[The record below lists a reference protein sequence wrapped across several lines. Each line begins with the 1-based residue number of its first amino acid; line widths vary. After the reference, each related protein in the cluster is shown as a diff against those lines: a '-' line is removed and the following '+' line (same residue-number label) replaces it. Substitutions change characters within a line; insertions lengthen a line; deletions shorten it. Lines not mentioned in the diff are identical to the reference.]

1 MRKGDKTMGKQTA
14 WDEID
19 KKAAEIIEGSD
30 EIWGC
35 AETAFTETGSMKILC
50 DLLKKEGFQV
60 EENLAGVA
68 TAFKGTFGSGKP
80 VIGVITKTDLCEDPE
95 LIEGASENL

>member
-30 EIWGC
+30 EICGNR
-35 AETAFTETGSMKILC
+35 IYRNRLH
-50 DLLKKEGFQV
+50 
-60 EENLAGVA
+60 
-68 TAFKGTFGSGKP
+68 
-80 VIGVITKTDLCEDPE
+80 EDP
-95 LIEGASENL
+95 L